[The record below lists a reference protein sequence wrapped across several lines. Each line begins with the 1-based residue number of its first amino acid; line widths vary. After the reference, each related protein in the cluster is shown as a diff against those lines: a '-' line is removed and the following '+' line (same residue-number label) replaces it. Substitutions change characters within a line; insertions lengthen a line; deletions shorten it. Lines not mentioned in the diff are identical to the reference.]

1 MKTLNKSNRGGKRA
15 GAGRP
20 SDQRTKILTE
30 MLDGVISPEMWIT
43 LIESTY
49 QRAIDGDQRALEW
62 LTDRRFGKAQ
72 QQVDVTSEGQ
82 KLKTLTQIIFREVDG
97 SIKEAD
103 KLI

>member
-1 MKTLNKSNRGGKRA
+1 MKTLNQSKRGGKRT

-20 SDQRTKILTE
+20 SDQRTKILAE
-30 MLDGVISPEMWIT
+30 MLDGVVSLDRWIA

-49 QRAIDGDQRALEW
+49 QRAIEGDQRALEW

-82 KLKTLTQIIFREVDG
+82 ELKALTQIIFREVDG
-97 SIKEAD
+97 SVKEAD
-103 KLI
+103 NLI